1 MQDHWWQFDTGEIM
15 LLVYCTAVGFFWGL
29 FAVSFGFQYAAQ
41 YPTFDPAGLLRG
53 VFLWPVWIAFGIG
66 WTLHK
71 IGLIGVERGGQILF
85 SGTPLIGALG
95 GILVGSALIWRFRM
109 PLS

>member
-1 MQDHWWQFDTGEIM
+1 MLDHLFCASTRRAAWATQRIACAFPNTLVESFTKSRGEPFDLSGS
-15 LLVYCTAVGFFWGL
+15 LHVGL
-29 FAVSFGFQYAAQ
+29 FRPFWA
-41 YPTFDPAGLLRG
+41 
-53 VFLWPVWIAFGIG
+53 AFGIG

-85 SGTPLIGALG
+85 SGTPFIGALG
-95 GILVGSALIWRFRM
+95 GILVGSVLIWRFRM